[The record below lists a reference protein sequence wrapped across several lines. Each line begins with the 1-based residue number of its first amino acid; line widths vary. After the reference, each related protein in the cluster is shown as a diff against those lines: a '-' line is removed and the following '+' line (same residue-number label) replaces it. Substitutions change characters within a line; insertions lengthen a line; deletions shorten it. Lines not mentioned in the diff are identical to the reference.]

1 MPHAHAVADDQ
12 HPDHVETVDL
22 ARTAVAID
30 PNARGSG
37 QFALFSPVHRFDR
50 IAKAGPALFGAPGF
64 DLDKGH

>member
-1 MPHAHAVADDQ
+1 MPHTHAVADHQ
-12 HPDHVETVDL
+12 HSNHIETVDL
-22 ARTAVAID
+22 AWPAMAVD
-30 PNARGSG
+30 PNARRAG